1 MNDLYTDTDPQV
13 ERVLTGLL
21 RDAPEWRR
29 IEIMCGMIE
38 TLQQLVFS
46 GVRQRHPHAS
56 ETEVRSLVAD
66 ILLGPEVAE
75 KVYGARVSGG
85 IP

>member
-1 MNDLYTDTDPQV
+1 MNDLDYDTDPQA
-13 ERVLTGLL
+13 ERVLVGLL

-38 TLQQLVFS
+38 ALQQLVFS

-56 ETEVRSLVAD
+56 ESEVRRLVAD
-66 ILLGPEVAE
+66 ILLGPEMAE

-85 IP
+85 VR